1 MTTSSGFTNQ
11 AFADWTKEQEKKRN
25 EDWAAWNPAPI
36 LEQVK
41 TLTAKDARE
50 TNTYL
55 KTNKETF
62 KKRLYE
68 CLYDNYFEF
77 VGENQ
82 LATLKE
88 LKSKSDLIGEIIG
101 LLQSPAKNVISG
113 LNAGSKLA
121 SILKTLEDRVDA

>member
-11 AFADWTKEQEKKRN
+11 AFANWTKEQEKKRN
-25 EDWAAWNPAPI
+25 QDWAAWDPAPI

-50 TNTYL
+50 TSTYL

-82 LATLKE
+82 LTPEEYYEQFKQVIEDE
-88 LKSKSDLIGEIIG
+88 LKRTNKEQGF
-101 LLQSPAKNVISG
+101 AKEMH
-113 LNAGSKLA
+113 
-121 SILKTLEDRVDA
+121 SIFFKETLSQPFIF

>member
-11 AFADWTKEQEKKRN
+11 AFANWTKEQEKKRN
-25 EDWAAWNPAPI
+25 QDWAAWNPAPI

-41 TLTAKDARE
+41 TLTAKDTRE
-50 TNTYL
+50 TSTYL

-82 LATLKE
+82 LTPEEYYEQFKQVIEDE
-88 LKSKSDLIGEIIG
+88 LKRTNKEQGF
-101 LLQSPAKNVISG
+101 AKEMH
-113 LNAGSKLA
+113 
-121 SILKTLEDRVDA
+121 SIFFKETLPQPFIF